1 MLRERGPAGGCDLK
15 SFNHNDRNE
24 VAVPAREGEQMA
36 KDRTQKINVS
46 RRSIVKASLAGGPV
60 IMTVTSRPAGAVSGG
75 YGLSQ

>member
-1 MLRERGPAGGCDLK
+1 MN

-36 KDRTQKINVS
+36 KNRTQKINVS

-60 IMTVTSRPAGAVSGG
+60 IMTVASRAAGAGSCG
-75 YGLSQ
+75 YLPECS